1 VPSGIFARTTAKER
15 RVKKAI
21 RGGKKSR
28 LGPSRVHKV
37 RPLYAGLA
45 KLVRPEELP
54 AVDVA
59 ERTFGDGLRVISE
72 RLPGASSVATGL
84 WVNAGSQDEAKSK
97 AGIAHFIE
105 HMVFKGT
112 AGKSMREIMRSIE
125 SRGGVLN
132 AFTTKEHTS
141 YYTWSRT
148 TELDHAVEILFELA
162 ARPMFTDRDIEREKS
177 VVIEEI
183 NGLDDEPDELVF
195 DLFEKELFGEHP
207 LARPIIGT
215 ACSVG
220 SLTRGDLLRFHSRHY
235 RSREITLVASGAH
248 QHEALFAAIERS
260 YMHLNEG
267 IARRLP
273 KQSTRR
279 GRTNGES
286 DIHRFGGQQAH
297 IILGRRAP
305 GARSR
310 DHMALN
316 ALVTL
321 LGVGM
326 GSRLNLRLRE
336 ELGLAYDATA
346 FYSPFE
352 TEGTIGIYVAT
363 AIENR
368 ARAIRE
374 MRQIVRGLFSRPIS
388 QVELA
393 RTKDQLIGG
402 VLLSLEAVTNRMM
415 RMGQNELYFHSYVPV
430 EEELE
435 KIARLTLED
444 IHRVSDTF
452 FKDESKLSLV
462 SVLPHPEEGAKK
474 HS

>member
-1 VPSGIFARTTAKER
+1 MA
-15 RVKKAI
+15 KAI

-28 LGPSRVHKV
+28 VVPRRLENARQ
-37 RPLYAGLA
+37 LYAGLA

-54 AVDVA
+54 PVDVA
-59 ERTFGDGLRVISE
+59 ERIFGDGLRVVSE
-72 RLPGASSVATGL
+72 HLPGASSVAVGL
-84 WVNAGSQDEAKSK
+84 WVNAGSQDEPKSK

-148 TELDHAVEILFELA
+148 TELAHAVEILFELA

-183 NGLDDEPDELVF
+183 NGIDDEPDELVF

-207 LARPIIGT
+207 LGKPIIGT
-215 ACSVG
+215 AKSVG
-220 SLTRGDLLRFHSRHY
+220 SLTREDLLRFHQRHY
-235 RSREITLVASGAH
+235 RTREIVLVASGAH
-248 QHEALFAAIERS
+248 RHGELFEAVGKS
-260 YMHLNEG
+260 YQHLNDG
-267 IARRLP
+267 TARRLP
-273 KQSTRR
+273 EQPKRR
-279 GRTNGES
+279 HKAPLES
-286 DIHRFGGQQAH
+286 EIKRMGGQQAH

-305 GARSR
+305 GAKSR
-310 DHMALN
+310 DHMAIN

-336 ELGLAYDATA
+336 EMGLAYDSTA

-352 TEGTIGIYVAT
+352 KEGTIGIYVAT

-368 ARAIRE
+368 DRAVLE
-374 MRQIVRGLFSRPIS
+374 MRRIARGLFSKPIS
-388 QVELA
+388 QIELN

-415 RMGQNELYFHSYVPV
+415 RLGQNELYYRAYIPV

-435 KIARLTLED
+435 KVAQLTLED
-444 IHRVSDTF
+444 VRRVADDF

-462 SVLPHPEEGAKK
+462 SVLPHPEERDE
-474 HS
+474 